1 VETTD
6 SVDATQNSSGST
18 KRGADVLG
26 NMFNII
32 MLNFNYA
39 IIVTPVAG
47 SSSLSDCFMTTTSKN
62 STSFSDVGIYIF
74 NLIFLFIALSSEQS
88 EFGKRVMGQLAAQEE
103 TNKIM
108 MGVLSGLQQSV
119 EMFANKFKS
128 EAPRLETPRL
138 ETPRFEALQR
148 NLSTAPAERFLGN
161 ISADT
166 NNYVGIIG
174 KFTPLNHQN
183 RVTELFLD
191 QYQKSRESMEA
202 VKAENNLLSSL
213 AKIQQLAYH
222 M

>member
-88 EFGKRVMGQLAAQEE
+88 EFGKRVIGQLAAQEE

-108 MGVLSGLQQSV
+108 IGVLSGLQQSV

>member
-1 VETTD
+1 
-6 SVDATQNSSGST
+6 
-18 KRGADVLG
+18 
-26 NMFNII
+26 
-32 MLNFNYA
+32 
-39 IIVTPVAG
+39 
-47 SSSLSDCFMTTTSKN
+47 MTTTSKN

-202 VKAENNLLSSL
+202 VRAENNLVSSL

>member
-1 VETTD
+1 M
-6 SVDATQNSSGST
+6 DATQNSSGST

-26 NMFNII
+26 NIFNII

-88 EFGKRVMGQLAAQEE
+88 EFGKRVIGQLAAQEE

-138 ETPRFEALQR
+138 ETPRFETPRFEALQR
-148 NLSTAPAERFLGN
+148 NLSTAPAE
-161 ISADT
+161 
-166 NNYVGIIG
+166 
-174 KFTPLNHQN
+174 KFTQLNHQN

-202 VKAENNLLSSL
+202 FKAENNLLSSL
-213 AKIQQLAYH
+213 AKIQQLGYH